1 MIVANEN
8 LPYKI
13 LFKKIIEQNKQH
25 TWLIPLQDL
34 LLYVMGFVGDALRF
48 LKIKTSLSTAN
59 LAVLRINNF
68 YDNNKV
74 KNELNMSFTPVDDV
88 IEVAIFYFNHK

>member
-1 MIVANEN
+1 MRIRPRF
-8 LPYKI
+8 L
-13 LFKKIIEQNKQH
+13 LFPFLGVVN
-25 TWLIPLQDL
+25 PDL

-48 LKIKTSLSTAN
+48 LKIKTSLSSAN

-74 KNELNMSFTPVDDV
+74 KNELNMSFTPVDDA
-88 IEVAIFYFNHK
+88 IEEAIF

>member
-1 MIVANEN
+1 MRIRPLFLLFPFLAFAQNT
-8 LPYKI
+8 LPT
-13 LFKKIIEQNKQH
+13 FDGVVN
-25 TWLIPLQDL
+25 PDL

-48 LKIKTSLSTAN
+48 LKIKTSLSSAN

-74 KNELNMSFTPVDDV
+74 KNELNMSFTPVDDA
-88 IEVAIFYFNHK
+88 IEEAILYFNNK